1 MTKSRTLTLSLA
13 AALGVTAVAPATL
26 STAAPAA
33 RWDST
38 SFVMNAKVLDGG
50 QQVVSLTLDTAGR
63 TVDPRSLTASTFRV
77 RAKGVNPYAGLAPS
91 EVAGTFDV
99 QRTVTGAHLDRS
111 GDIVVELAHG
121 EGVPGASTLAYATKP
136 GRNVV
141 RDLTYSL
148 TQTAP
153 VRLKSGAAVQLTS
166 FHQGG
171 VVDPEVDAFGAGASR
186 NGLEY
191 RYYAPKKSLRPARS
205 KAPLILFLHG
215 GGEGGWSKASNNDLP
230 LLANRGALAFAT
242 TRWLD
247 DGEYSYTRRLKS
259 LVDEFAKG
267 HDVDTSRIYVVGPSN
282 GGYMAMRL
290 ASAYPRYFAANVPV
304 CAAYVLKDQATG
316 TTQRMLTDAQILRLR
331 STPTWFVHATN
342 DPVVD
347 YQATTGRAVRLLGNA
362 RLTAYP
368 NVVWNGH
375 EFPGHWPWI
384 YVARNDPQTASG
396 VTIWEWMAKQRRR

>member
-1 MTKSRTLTLSLA
+1 M
-13 AALGVTAVAPATL
+13 APATL
-26 STAAPAA
+26 ATAAPAA

-186 NGLEY
+186 SGLKY

-205 KAPLILFLHG
+205 KDQALEPARVGVVAVIEPPGPGLGRDDIRALEDLLGPG
-215 GGEGGWSKASNNDLP
+215 GSMTANTPTRAGSRAWSTSSP
-230 LLANRGALAFAT
+230 RAT
-242 TRWLD
+242 T
-247 DGEYSYTRRLKS
+247 STRPGS
-259 LVDEFAKG
+259 
-267 HDVDTSRIYVVGPSN
+267 TS
-282 GGYMAMRL
+282 
-290 ASAYPRYFAANVPV
+290 SARPTAA
-304 CAAYVLKDQATG
+304 
-316 TTQRMLTDAQILRLR
+316 
-331 STPTWFVHATN
+331 TW
-342 DPVVD
+342 
-347 YQATTGRAVRLLGNA
+347 R
-362 RLTAYP
+362 
-368 NVVWNGH
+368 
-375 EFPGHWPWI
+375 
-384 YVARNDPQTASG
+384 
-396 VTIWEWMAKQRRR
+396 

>member
-1 MTKSRTLTLSLA
+1 M
-13 AALGVTAVAPATL
+13 
-26 STAAPAA
+26 
-33 RWDST
+33 
-38 SFVMNAKVLDGG
+38 
-50 QQVVSLTLDTAGR
+50 
-63 TVDPRSLTASTFRV
+63 RS
-77 RAKGVNPYAGLAPS
+77 PS
-91 EVAGTFDV
+91 
-99 QRTVTGAHLDRS
+99 
-111 GDIVVELAHG
+111 
-121 EGVPGASTLAYATKP
+121 
-136 GRNVV
+136 
-141 RDLTYSL
+141 
-148 TQTAP
+148 
-153 VRLKSGAAVQLTS
+153 
-166 FHQGG
+166 
-171 VVDPEVDAFGAGASR
+171 
-186 NGLEY
+186 
-191 RYYAPKKSLRPARS
+191 
-205 KAPLILFLHG
+205 
-215 GGEGGWSKASNNDLP
+215 
-230 LLANRGALAFAT
+230 
-242 TRWLD
+242 LD

-375 EFPGHWPWI
+375 EFPGHWSWI